1 MTSLNFRKINIRP
14 YKPGKSILK
23 KKTKVIK
30 LSANESAL
38 GISPMA
44 KKSISNKKMILDKYP
59 DFDPSWSPDVQK
71 SWIESMTKLYDN
83 LK

>member
-1 MTSLNFRKINIRP
+1 MNNNMI
-14 YKPGKSILK
+14 
-23 KKTKVIK
+23 KV
-30 LSANESAL
+30 
-38 GISPMA
+38 
-44 KKSISNKKMILDKYP
+44 ILDKYP

>member
-1 MTSLNFRKINIRP
+1 M
-14 YKPGKSILK
+14 
-23 KKTKVIK
+23 V
-30 LSANESAL
+30 
-38 GISPMA
+38 
-44 KKSISNKKMILDKYP
+44 KMILDKYP